1 MSCNAAR
8 TIWYLQEPIF
18 MEDNSNSNRAIDED
32 TSITD
37 AETSLDEA
45 APDNITTQNSRET
58 LVANQ
63 VESDKDS
70 NPEDTLNDVTT
81 EDDSAPP
88 EPGLGS

>member
-1 MSCNAAR
+1 
-8 TIWYLQEPIF
+8 